1 MIPKDT
7 IKKYLRNFSESLNLE
22 APTNLK
28 WQYALVIPAYR
39 ESESFFNTLES
50 LPKPSGNLL
59 VILVINKP
67 SWDQKK
73 DSNQELRNLINNL
86 EEPFNKN
93 NNVEIKSLRYGVDVL
108 VIDHEKI
115 FGAHAKCNVG
125 LARKIGF
132 DLALAWYAAGKIESD
147 WLLSTDADAILPPDY
162 FKRIENIKSTCKAI
176 CWPFCHMP
184 SNDNSIDTAC
194 KMYVLHMH
202 HYALGLTYANSPYNY
217 HSLGSCISVR
227 ARAYA
232 EVRGFP
238 KKDAGEDFYMLNKL
252 SKVGNIHCETGQCIS
267 LATRESDRVPFGT
280 GPAISAIV
288 NSKVMPMEYKLYHP
302 QCFTALKA
310 VINSIPKLW
319 SDTAH
324 PLRDILEKQKIPKE
338 LAIAAEESL
347 IKLGIMKAI
356 AHCRE
361 HASSNTTFFNHFLIW
376 FDAFRTLKFIHNLGD
391 DHLPKI
397 TLGEYRNYLPSNWP
411 INILQDLSLEDLLSA
426 HRKHFDWKNMDS
438 SHW

>member
-1 MIPKDT
+1 
-7 IKKYLRNFSESLNLE
+7 
-22 APTNLK
+22 
-28 WQYALVIPAYR
+28 
-39 ESESFFNTLES
+39 
-50 LPKPSGNLL
+50 
-59 VILVINKP
+59 
-67 SWDQKK
+67 
-73 DSNQELRNLINNL
+73 
-86 EEPFNKN
+86 
-93 NNVEIKSLRYGVDVL
+93 
-108 VIDHEKI
+108 
-115 FGAHAKCNVG
+115 
-125 LARKIGF
+125 
-132 DLALAWYAAGKIESD
+132 
-147 WLLSTDADAILPPDY
+147 
-162 FKRIENIKSTCKAI
+162 
-176 CWPFCHMP
+176 MP
-184 SNDNSIDTAC
+184 
-194 KMYVLHMH
+194 V
-202 HYALGLTYANSPYNY
+202 
-217 HSLGSCISVR
+217 
-227 ARAYA
+227 
-232 EVRGFP
+232 
-238 KKDAGEDFYMLNKL
+238 
-252 SKVGNIHCETGQCIS
+252 
-267 LATRESDRVPFGT
+267 
-280 GPAISAIV
+280 
-288 NSKVMPMEYKLYHP
+288 EYKLYHP

-397 TLGEYRNYLPSNWP
+397 TLREYRNYLPSNWP